1 MKKVMSLTVVMV
13 AMMAL
18 VPLMAQAYTM
28 TVVDYDLTARGL
40 NRVIGGVSDEVWEG
54 HPGYTGDFTVTVR
67 DDQGQPLTNDNFFAA
82 YCVDPRSPIDVGD
95 TLWTAVRP
103 SLFNDGAGLKAAW
116 LFETYYDS
124 ASSDSERAGLQLAIW
139 EVVKED
145 GDYSVSNGNFYI
157 DGGDINTINS
167 ANDYLANLTT
177 NFDAGNLN
185 SEYMIFTDAEKQ
197 DLIVKV
203 GVPEPSTMLLLGS
216 GLLGV
221 VALKRKMSQ
230 RSAC

>member
-28 TVVDYDLTARGL
+28 TVVDWDSTLTGGFT
-40 NRVIGGVSDEVWEG
+40 RVIGGTSDYT
-54 HPGYTGDFTVTVR
+54 HTGDFTVTVR

-82 YCVDPRSPIDVGD
+82 YCVDPRSPISVGD
-95 TLWTAVRP
+95 TLWAAVRP
-103 SLFNDGAGLKAAW
+103 SLFEDGAGLKAAW
-116 LFETYYDS
+116 LFDTYYDS
-124 ASSDSERAGLQLAIW
+124 ASSESERAGLQLAIW

-145 GDYSVSNGNFYI
+145 GDYNVLNGNSYI
-157 DGGDINTINS
+157 AGGDINAINS
-167 ANDYLANLTT
+167 ANGYLDNLMA

-185 SEYMIFTDAEKQ
+185 SEYMIFTDAKKQ